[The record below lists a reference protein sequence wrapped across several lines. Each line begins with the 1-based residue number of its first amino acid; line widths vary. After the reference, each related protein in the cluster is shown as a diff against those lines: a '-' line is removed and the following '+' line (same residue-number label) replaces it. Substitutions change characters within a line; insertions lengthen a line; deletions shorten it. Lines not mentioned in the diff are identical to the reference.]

1 MRWAQRAAPSA
12 QRPEAPA
19 RADDFQGAARRL
31 LRRVRRQ
38 RAVFYGMLVLGT
50 TSVTLNVAGPKVLA
64 HATDL
69 IVAGLVGRRLPEG
82 TSRADAVGRL
92 REQGDDGLADML
104 GTVDVVPGHGIDQ
117 GALTATLSLA
127 VAVYALSGLC
137 WIAQGRLTTRVIQRT
152 VRALRQDVAEKL
164 SRLPLSHFDR
174 QPRGEILSRATNDID
189 NIAQTLQQ
197 TISQLTNS
205 LLLVVCVLGTMFWIS
220 PPLALVALVT
230 VPLTFAV
237 TAVIARRAKPHFVRQ
252 WGRTGRLTAQVEEEY
267 TAHDLVLLHGRQR
280 ASAEELARHN
290 EELFQ
295 AGYRAQFL
303 SGAIQ
308 PALTFMG
315 NLGYVLVAVAGG
327 IRVAS
332 GALSIGDAQAF
343 VQYSRQF
350 GGPLTNAASVA
361 NLAQSCAVSA
371 ERVFALLDAP
381 EVRRVPA
388 AARTTGAD
396 GPRPP
401 AGRLVFEDVSF
412 RYTPKEP
419 LIENLSLTVEP
430 GQQVAVVGPTGA
442 GKTTLVNLL
451 PRFYDVTEGRIVLD
465 GVDIAELPRE
475 ELRRMIGMVP
485 QDAWLFAG
493 AIADNIAYGK
503 EGATRAEVAEA
514 ARAAR
519 ADHFIRTLPDGY
531 DTVLGDGGSGVSAGE
546 QQLITIARAF
556 LADPLLLVL
565 DEATSSVDTHT
576 EALVQQAMARLSQ
589 GRTSI
594 VIAHRLATVRDADV
608 IVVLDRG
615 SVVEQGTHAQLLAAQ
630 GTYARLCAARLR

>member
-1 MRWAQRAAPSA
+1 MRASSVAEPEKRTAARAA
-12 QRPEAPA
+12 
-19 RADDFQGAARRL
+19 DFQGAARRL
-31 LRRVRRQ
+31 LARVRQQ
-38 RAVFYGMLVLGT
+38 RGLFYGMLALGL

-92 REQGDDGLADML
+92 RAQGDAGLADML
-104 GTVDVVPGHGIDQ
+104 GAVDVVPGRGVDG

-127 VAVYALSGLC
+127 VAVYTLSGLC
-137 WIAQGRLTTRVIQRT
+137 WIAQGRVTTRVIQRM
-152 VRALRQDVAEKL
+152 VRTLRQDVAEKL
-164 SRLPLSHFDR
+164 SRLPLAHFDR
-174 QPRGEILSRATNDID
+174 RPRGEILSRATNDID

-205 LLLVVCVLGTMFWIS
+205 LLLVVGVLGMMFWIS

-230 VPLTFAV
+230 VPLTFAL

-252 WGRTGRLTAQVEEEY
+252 WGRTGRLTAHVEEEY
-267 TAHDLVLLHGRQR
+267 TAHDLVVLHGRQR
-280 ASAEELARHN
+280 ASAEELTRHN

-308 PALTFMG
+308 PVLTFMG
-315 NLGYVLVAVAGG
+315 NLGYVLVAVASG

-371 ERVFALLDAP
+371 ERVFALLDEP
-381 EVRRVPA
+381 EVRRSP
-388 AARTTGAD
+388 G
-396 GPRPP
+396 RPP
-401 AGRLVFEDVSF
+401 ASDGAQQPCGRLVFEDVSF
-412 RYTPKEP
+412 RYTPEEP
-419 LIENLSLTVEP
+419 LIEHLSLTVEP
-430 GQQVAVVGPTGA
+430 GQRVAVVGPTGA

-451 PRFYDVTEGRIVLD
+451 PRFYDVTGGRIVLD
-465 GVDIAELPRE
+465 GVDIAELPHE

-493 AIADNIAYGK
+493 TIADNIAYGR

-519 ADHFIRTLPDGY
+519 ADHFVRTLPDGY
-531 DTVLGDGGSGVSAGE
+531 DTVLGDGGSGISAGE

-576 EALVQQAMARLSQ
+576 EALVQEAMSRLSR

-615 SVVEQGTHAQLLAAQ
+615 SVVEQGTHGQLLAAA
-630 GTYARLCAARLR
+630 GAYARLCAAQLR